1 MLGGCGSVRLEI
13 AGDAL
18 ARNAGA
24 GGVGSVGCLV
34 GKFGVEGA
42 EIVIER
48 TGS

>member
-13 AGDAL
+13 AEDAL

-24 GGVGSVGCLV
+24 GGSVGCLV